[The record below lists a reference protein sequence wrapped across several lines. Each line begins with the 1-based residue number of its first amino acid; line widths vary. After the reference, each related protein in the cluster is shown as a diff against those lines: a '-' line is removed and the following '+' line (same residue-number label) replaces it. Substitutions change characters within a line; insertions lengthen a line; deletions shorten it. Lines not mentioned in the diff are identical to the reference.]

1 MKHINVTLVL
11 NSLTLLLM
19 AAIIVKL
26 LSDLIVK
33 LITKVF
39 YPSKLNAQLR
49 YHEARSVCFQGEFI
63 SFLCGLGIVDVM
75 RIRTTTHDTCI
86 ATPHL
91 RILLGKKSEED
102 LVTVARGIVADLRRQ
117 ARTQNKPLP
126 TTLGVFVAGHGY
138 IDTTGRKVHPYTH
151 RSQYRKPLK

>member
-1 MKHINVTLVL
+1 MEHINITLVI
-11 NSLTLLLM
+11 NALTVLLIVV
-19 AAIIVKL
+19 IIVKL
-26 LSDLIVK
+26 LSDLVVK
-33 LITKVF
+33 IITKVF

-49 YHEARSVCFQGEFI
+49 YHEARSVCFQSEFV
-63 SFLCGLGIVDVM
+63 SFLCGTGILDVM
-75 RIRTTTHDTCI
+75 YIRTVTHDSCI

-91 RILLGKKSEED
+91 RILLGNKSEDE

-126 TTLGVFVAGHGY
+126 TTLSVFVAGHGY